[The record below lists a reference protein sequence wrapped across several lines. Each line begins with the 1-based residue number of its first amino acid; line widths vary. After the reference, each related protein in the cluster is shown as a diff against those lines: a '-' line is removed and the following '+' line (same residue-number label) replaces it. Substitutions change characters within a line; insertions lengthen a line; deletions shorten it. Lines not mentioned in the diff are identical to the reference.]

1 MAALGVFDTANL
13 NGGQKLA
20 MKYFAV
26 ALPLFGAQVLFGLL
40 AGLQYLLPDF
50 LFQILD
56 FSVNRTVHV
65 NAMVVWLL
73 YGFIGG
79 VYWMLE
85 DEAQHPVVGLWL
97 GNLIFWVLTLAVTI
111 VVLVYLL
118 VQVGPAEMATI
129 WFIMEGREYIEAPR
143 WADIGIV
150 ISVLVFFFNV
160 VATFSKGRYT
170 GVGGVLVLDLVALA
184 GIYLAGMFFTPNISI
199 DQFWWWWVIHLWVEA
214 TWEVLVG
221 CIMAYMLI
229 TTLGVR
235 RKIVETW
242 LYIEVALM
250 FGSGILGLGHHYFW
264 IGTPQYWLTIGGFFS
279 ALEPIPLVAMVVHA
293 VFDSGVHK
301 LKNSN
306 HPALAW
312 TIGQAAGNFF
322 GAGVW
327 GFMHTLPQI
336 NLYTHGTQWTA
347 SHGHLAF
354 FGAYSTAV
362 IAFFYL
368 AAQKSRGNVWMSSN
382 IIGGWK
388 WKWSMAFLWIGM
400 IGMTMAMLIAG
411 YEQSQ
416 IERAVGGSTWM
427 AYFEGQS
434 HPWFMQAMTWRQIS
448 GYIFSLGYVLLV
460 WDLLTIGKRETRAVS
475 QPHTEQPQPA

>member
-1 MAALGVFDTANL
+1 MAALGIFSTANL

-20 MKYFAV
+20 MKYFTVSLA
-26 ALPLFGAQVLFGLL
+26 LFGAQVLFGML
-40 AGLQYLLPDF
+40 AGLQYLYPDF
-50 LFQILD
+50 LYGVVD
-56 FSVNRTVHV
+56 FSVNRTLHV
-65 NAMVVWLL
+65 NALVVWLL

-79 VYWMLE
+79 VYWILE
-85 DEAQHPVVGLWL
+85 DEAGVPVVGLGL
-97 GNLIFWVLTLAVTI
+97 GNLIFWILTLAVVV
-111 VVLVYLL
+111 VVLVFLL
-118 VQVGPAEMATI
+118 VQVGPAEMKTI
-129 WFIMEGREYIEAPR
+129 WLIMEGREYIEAPR

-150 ISVLVFFFNV
+150 VSVLTFFFNV
-160 VATFSKGRYT
+160 AATFSKGKFT
-170 GVGGVLVLDLVALA
+170 GIAGVLVMDLLALF
-184 GIYLAGMFFTPNISI
+184 GIYLAGMFYTPNVSV

-229 TTLGVR
+229 VTLGVR

-279 ALEPIPLVAMVVHA
+279 ALEPVPLVAMVVHA

-301 LKNSN
+301 LKSTN
-306 HPALAW
+306 HPALGW
-312 TIGQAAGNFF
+312 TIAQAFGNFF

-336 NLYTHGTQWTA
+336 NMYTHGTQWSA

-354 FGAYSTAV
+354 FGAYATAV
-362 IAFFYL
+362 ISFFYM
-368 AAQKSRGNVWMSSN
+368 AAQKSRGNVWMSGGL
-382 IIGGWK
+382 IGSWK
-388 WKWSMAFLWIGM
+388 WKWAMAFLWIGM
-400 IGMTMAMLIAG
+400 LGMTMGMLVAG

-416 IERAVGGSTWM
+416 IERAMEGSTW
-427 AYFEGQS
+427 AGYFAAQA
-434 HPWFMQAMTWRQIS
+434 HPWFTQAMKWRQIS
-448 GYIFSLGYVLLV
+448 GWAFTLGYILLV
-460 WDLLTIGKRETRAVS
+460 WDLLTIGKRETRPAAV
-475 QPHTEQPQPA
+475 HEHAAE

>member
-20 MKYFAV
+20 MKYFSV
-26 ALPLFGAQVLFGLL
+26 SLVLFGAQVLFGML
-40 AGLQYLLPDF
+40 AGIQYINPDF
-50 LFQILD
+50 LYEVVD
-56 FSVNRTVHV
+56 FSVNRTIHV
-65 NAMVVWLL
+65 NALVVWLL
-73 YGFIGG
+73 YGFLGG

-85 DEAQHPVVGLWL
+85 DEAKHPVVGLWL
-97 GNLIFWVLTLAVTI
+97 GNLIFWILTTAVTI

-118 VQVGPAEMATI
+118 IQVGPGDIKTI

-150 ISVLVFFFNV
+150 VSVLVFFFNV
-160 VATFSKGRYT
+160 AATFSKGRYT
-170 GVGGVLVLDLVALA
+170 GVGGVLVLDLLALF
-184 GIYLAGMFFTPNISI
+184 GLYLAGMFYTPNISM

-221 CIMAYMLI
+221 CIMAYMLMQ
-229 TTLGVR
+229 TLGVR

-279 ALEPIPLVAMVVHA
+279 ALEPVPLVAMVVHA
-293 VFDSGVHK
+293 VFDSGAHK

-306 HPALAW
+306 HPALSW
-312 TIGQAAGNFF
+312 TIAQAAGNFF

-336 NLYTHGTQWTA
+336 NLYTHGTQWTP

-368 AAQKSRGNVWMSSN
+368 AAQKSRGNVWMSAN
-382 IIGGWK
+382 LTGGWK
-388 WKWSMAFLWIGM
+388 WKWSMTLLWVGM

-411 YEQSQ
+411 YAQSQ
-416 IERAVGGSTWM
+416 IERAIEGSTW
-427 AYFEGQS
+427 AGYFAAQA
-434 HPWFMQAMTWRQIS
+434 HPWFTQAMSWRQIS
-448 GYIFSLGYVLLV
+448 GWAFALGYILLV
-460 WDLLTIGKRETRAVS
+460 WDLLTIGKHEKRAAVS
-475 QPHTEQPQPA
+475 HVPAEEAA

>member
-1 MAALGVFDTANL
+1 MAALGNFSTANL

-20 MKYFAV
+20 MKYFTVSLA
-26 ALPLFGAQVLFGLL
+26 LFGAQVLFGML
-40 AGLQYLLPDF
+40 AGLQYLFPDF
-50 LFQILD
+50 LYEVVD
-56 FSVNRTVHV
+56 FSVNRTLHV
-65 NAMVVWLL
+65 NALVVWLL

-85 DEAQHPVVGLWL
+85 EESGVPVVGLGL
-97 GNLIFWVLTLAVTI
+97 GNLIFWILTIAVVI

-118 VQVGPAEMATI
+118 VQVGPAEMSTI
-129 WFIMEGREYIEAPR
+129 WLINEGREYIEAPR

-150 ISVLVFFFNV
+150 VAVLTFFFNV

-170 GVGGVLVLDLVALA
+170 GVGGVLVLDLLALF
-184 GIYLAGMFFTPNISI
+184 GLYLAGMFYTPNVSV

-221 CIMAYMLI
+221 CIMAYMLM

-235 RKIVETW
+235 RKIVEIW

-250 FGSGILGLGHHYFW
+250 FGSGILGLGHHSFW
-264 IGTPQYWLTIGGFFS
+264 IGTPDYWLSIGGFFS
-279 ALEPIPLVAMVVHA
+279 ALEPVPLVAMVVHA

-301 LKNSN
+301 LKSTN
-306 HPALAW
+306 HPALGW
-312 TIGQAAGNFF
+312 TIAQAFGNFF

-336 NLYTHGTQWTA
+336 NMYTHGTQWSA

-362 IAFFYL
+362 ISFFYL
-368 AAQKSRGNVWMSSN
+368 AAQKTRGNVYMS
-382 IIGGWK
+382 GGISSK
-388 WKWSMAFLWIGM
+388 WKWAMFFLWAGM
-400 IGMTMAMLIAG
+400 IGMTMGMLVAG

-416 IERAVGGSTWM
+416 IERAIEGSTWM
-427 AYFEGQS
+427 GYFAAQV
-434 HPWFMQAMTWRQIS
+434 HPWFVQGMKWRMIS
-448 GYIFSLGYVLLV
+448 GWAFSLGYLLLV
-460 WDLLTIGKRETRAVS
+460 WDLLTIGKGETRPSTVHE
-475 QPHTEQPQPA
+475 HTA